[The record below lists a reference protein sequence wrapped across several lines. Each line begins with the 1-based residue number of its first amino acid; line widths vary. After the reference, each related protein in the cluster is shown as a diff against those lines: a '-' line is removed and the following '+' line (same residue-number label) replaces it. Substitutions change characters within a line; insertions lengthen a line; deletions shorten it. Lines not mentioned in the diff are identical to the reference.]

1 MKIIGIHIDLKAQS
15 MRFEYLLK
23 VLQDMADR
31 GFNTVLLEYQD
42 KFPYWGEYRC
52 LAGEDALT
60 LDEVKQLCAF
70 CEAHNLE
77 IIPMVQ
83 SAGHMYWVTRH
94 DAFAALG
101 EDYGVKGKGSHSL
114 CPSKSG
120 SIELFK
126 DLARQVMSLHPNSRY
141 FHIGGDEV
149 YLRDGCEACAGKDRG
164 KILEAY
170 YNQALEFTVKM
181 GYTPAM
187 WGDMVLQ
194 SDSVRKAIPKDT
206 VIFHWEYWYGLSSD
220 NAKRMY
226 ADGSSWAPVNEESF
240 AALRQL
246 VDEGFR
252 VVACPALRSNGD
264 AAFLGRNVHF
274 DNCIQAMLEARKVGA
289 EGIMVTSW
297 AVRLVPW
304 PLTMLP
310 ITAVQMLAQEP
321 ETTVPEIVEQYCRD
335 TFGTVNEELRH
346 LPRTLA
352 DAVHEALQ
360 AVDLISS
367 GADFMDAE
375 TGRFLS
381 DSIALR
387 VSKRPPMD
395 ADAVKDQYERMKLAG
410 EAALMVLDS
419 ACPGTTAQKEYVAM
433 WRWAAESARFFGNYG
448 AELSD
453 HWRDIQW
460 IREMQGKLD
469 GFAEI
474 HLAQLEKYFTPFS
487 MLDEYDTRIGVHKN
501 LLAALAD
508 RLRNQ

>member
-1 MKIIGIHIDLKAQS
+1 
-15 MRFEYLLK
+15 
-23 VLQDMADR
+23 
-31 GFNTVLLEYQD
+31 
-42 KFPYWGEYRC
+42 
-52 LAGEDALT
+52 
-60 LDEVKQLCAF
+60 
-70 CEAHNLE
+70 
-77 IIPMVQ
+77 
-83 SAGHMYWVTRH
+83 
-94 DAFAALG
+94 
-101 EDYGVKGKGSHSL
+101 
-114 CPSKSG
+114 
-120 SIELFK
+120 
-126 DLARQVMSLHPNSRY
+126 
-141 FHIGGDEV
+141 
-149 YLRDGCEACAGKDRG
+149 
-164 KILEAY
+164 
-170 YNQALEFTVKM
+170 
-181 GYTPAM
+181 
-187 WGDMVLQ
+187 
-194 SDSVRKAIPKDT
+194 
-206 VIFHWEYWYGLSSD
+206 
-220 NAKRMY
+220 MY

-240 AALRQL
+240 TSLRQL

-367 GADFMDAE
+367 GADFMDA
-375 TGRFLS
+375 
-381 DSIALR
+381 
-387 VSKRPPMD
+387 
-395 ADAVKDQYERMKLAG
+395 DAVKDRYERMKLAG
-410 EAALMVLDS
+410 EAALMALDS
-419 ACPGTTAQKEYVAM
+419 ACPGTAAQEEYVAM

-448 AELSD
+448 AELCD

-460 IREMQGKLD
+460 IREMQGKLA
-469 GFAEI
+469 GFAGV
-474 HLAQLEKYFTPFS
+474 HLAQLEKFFTPFS
-487 MLDEYDTRIGVHKN
+487 MLDEYDTRIGVHKD
-501 LLAALAD
+501 LLTALAD